1 MAYYAK
7 ISNEEFTVAERAR
20 LKEVNQEIDVIE
32 SDNRASDGYVA
43 LENMYHSKNTSD
55 TLETLQAE
63 LNALY
68 SDIENP
74 PAQEDV
80 DAKKLAIQAEKDTLA
95 SEAQELLEQMDTLE
109 EEGTE
114 ELVAEKQ
121 TLETTIANA
130 LCRVTEMQTGADE
143 IEMVAGDSSA
153 IQAEIEALEESKK
166 DIDYTQ
172 DQEVWM
178 AEVEAIQVQIQA
190 KIEEIN
196 AVPQIEFDNSIYW
209 EGYYGG
215 CKRTSYNTRG
225 GVHQL
230 GGTPFRKNYAG
241 VGHIYDP
248 VRDAFYAPQP
258 YDSWV
263 LNEDSCIWE
272 APTPKPE
279 GEYYWKEDTTEW
291 VDYVYI
297 NPDNNQ
303 PYSSWT
309 WDTTNGGW
317 SAPVEKPDDGIPYV
331 WNEDTT
337 SWDTTSPYPSWIWN
351 AEANKGLGDWEAPV
365 PYPVDDSEYMWNEET
380 LSWE

>member
-20 LKEVNQEIDVIE
+20 LREVQDEINTIE
-32 SDNRASDGYVA
+32 ADNRASDGYIA

-68 SDIENP
+68 SDLENP
-74 PAQEDV
+74 PAEEDV
-80 DAKKLAIQAEKDTLA
+80 EAKKSAIQTEKDTLA
-95 SEAQELLEQMDTLE
+95 SEAQELLEQMNTLE

-114 ELVAEKQ
+114 DLVAEKQ

-130 LCRVTEMQTGADE
+130 LCRVTHVFTGSDE
-143 IEMVAGDSSA
+143 IVMKPGDSA
-153 IQAEIEALEESKK
+153 TLQEEANVLEESKK

-172 DQEVWM
+172 DEEVWN
-178 AEVEAIQVQIQA
+178 AEVEAIQVQIRA
-190 KIEEIN
+190 KIDEIN
-196 AVPQIEFDNSIYW
+196 AVPQVEFDNVVYW
-209 EGYYGG
+209 EGFYGG

-248 VRDAFYAPQP
+248 VRNAFYAPQP

-291 VDYVYI
+291 VDYVYH

-309 WDTTNGGW
+309 WDTTTASWNP
-317 SAPVEKPDDGIPYV
+317 PVEKPDDGIPYV

-337 SWDTTSPYPSWIWN
+337 SWDTTSPYPSWTWN
-351 AEANKGLGDWEAPV
+351 AEASIGFGDWEAPV
-365 PYPVDDSEYMWNEET
+365 PYPIDDSEYMWNEET

>member
-20 LKEVNQEIDVIE
+20 LQEVQDEINTIE

-43 LENMYHSKNTSD
+43 LKNMYYSKNTSD

-74 PAQEDV
+74 PAEEDV

-95 SEAQELLEQMDTLE
+95 EEAQELLEQMDALE

-114 ELVAEKQ
+114 ELVTEKQ

-130 LCRVTEMQTGADE
+130 LCRVTAMYTGADE
-143 IEMVAGDSSA
+143 IVMVAGDSAA
-153 IQAEIEALEESKK
+153 IQAEIEALEESKT

-172 DQEVWM
+172 DEEVWM

-196 AVPQIEFDNSIYW
+196 AVPQVEFDNAVYW
-209 EGYYGG
+209 EGFYGG
-215 CKRTSYNTRG
+215 CKRTSYNTQG
-225 GVHQL
+225 GVHKL

-248 VRDAFYAPQP
+248 VRDAFYTEQP
-258 YDSWV
+258 YASWT
-263 LNEDSCIWE
+263 LDESTCYWQ
-272 APTPKPE
+272 APTPRPE
-279 GEYYWKEDTTEW
+279 GN
-291 VDYVYI
+291 YI
-297 NPDNNQ
+297 
-303 PYSSWT
+303 
-309 WDTTNGGW
+309 WD
-317 SAPVEKPDDGIPYV
+317 
-331 WNEDTT
+331 
-337 SWDTTSPYPSWIWN
+337 
-351 AEANKGLGDWEAPV
+351 
-365 PYPVDDSEYMWNEET
+365 EET
-380 LSWE
+380 QNWIEDGNN

>member
-7 ISNEEFTVAERAR
+7 ISNAEFTVTERAR
-20 LKEVNQEIDVIE
+20 LQEVQNEISVIE
-32 SDNRASDGYVA
+32 SDNRASSGYIA

-55 TLETLQAE
+55 TLEALQAE

-68 SDIENP
+68 SDIDVA
-74 PAQEDV
+74 PAEEDV
-80 DAKKLAIQAEKDTLA
+80 EAKKSAIQTEKDTLA
-95 SEAQELLEQMDTLE
+95 SEAQELLEQMDALK

-114 ELVAEKQ
+114 DLVAEKQ
-121 TLETTIANA
+121 ALETTIANA
-130 LCRVTEMQTGADE
+130 LCRVTDVFTGVDE
-143 IEMVAGDSSA
+143 IEFKPGDSTTL
-153 IQAEIEALEESKK
+153 QEEVKALEEGKK

-172 DQEVWM
+172 DEEVWK

-190 KIEEIN
+190 KIEEIH
-196 AVPQIEFDNSIYW
+196 AVPQVEYDNTTYW
-209 EGYYGG
+209 EGVYGG

-248 VRDAFYAPQP
+248 VRDAFYTPQL
-258 YDSWV
+258 YDSWT
-263 LNEDSCIWE
+263 LNEDTCQWE

-291 VDYVYI
+291 VDYVYV
-297 NPDNNQ
+297 NPKGTPPN
-303 PYSSWT
+303 SSWT

-317 SAPVEKPDDGIPYV
+317 YPPV
-331 WNEDTT
+331 N
-337 SWDTTSPYPSWIWN
+337 N
-351 AEANKGLGDWEAPV
+351 
-365 PYPVDDSEYMWNEET
+365 
-380 LSWE
+380 